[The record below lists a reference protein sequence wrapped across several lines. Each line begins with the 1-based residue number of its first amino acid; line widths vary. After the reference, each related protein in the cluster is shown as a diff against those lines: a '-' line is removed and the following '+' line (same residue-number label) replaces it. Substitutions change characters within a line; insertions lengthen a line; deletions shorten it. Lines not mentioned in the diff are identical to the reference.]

1 MAFTKFLVSACTLK
15 TYLSHM
21 ILGSQLIKVNRHGQ
35 SLENA
40 KHWQISLKTR
50 EFAFKNSYLYQS
62 GKKGIVFRLNYN
74 FKYHCPLENISI
86 AWKITFTYSSH
97 FWSLEW
103 HFLISICSVLFL
115 SSKVIYYKKSCSL
128 SLLS

>member
-40 KHWQISLKTR
+40 KH
-50 EFAFKNSYLYQS
+50 
-62 GKKGIVFRLNYN
+62 
-74 FKYHCPLENISI
+74 
-86 AWKITFTYSSH
+86 
-97 FWSLEW
+97 
-103 HFLISICSVLFL
+103 
-115 SSKVIYYKKSCSL
+115 
-128 SLLS
+128 